1 MNRRNQ
7 MNNQSTNHFLNKWDE
22 FLKKE
27 NCHIK
32 PDEKAEIL
40 KDMADIFEK
49 NLKDK
54 PRQVDDVE

>member
-1 MNRRNQ
+1 

-22 FLKKE
+22 FLKQEK
-27 NCHIK
+27 CHIK
-32 PDEKAEIL
+32 PDDKEEIL
-40 KDMADIFEK
+40 RDMADIFEK